1 MKTAVRLAAVA
12 AVAVWSSGCIAIDML
27 GKVKGDG
34 SGTVE
39 KSLSMNPQA
48 LNEMKQTMGAG
59 AKGGKDDKD
68 PTKMTDKELMSG
80 PFDPEELKK
89 EAAKMGP
96 GVTFVS
102 ATPIREKDRRG
113 ARAVFAF
120 KDVSTLKLN
129 QKPMADAAGPG
140 GGASKPEDELKF
152 SLTKEPNGNRLFKV
166 KSSGLGKAASTT
178 KKTGSPSPEM
188 DAMAKGMMDM
198 MKAMMKGLR
207 ITIGMEVDGPI
218 VKTNNQYVSGSRV
231 TFL

>member
-1 MKTAVRLAAVA
+1 
-12 AVAVWSSGCIAIDML
+12 
-27 GKVKGDG
+27 
-34 SGTVE
+34 
-39 KSLSMNPQA
+39 
-48 LNEMKQTMGAG
+48 MGAG

-102 ATPIREKDRRG
+102 ATPIREKDRLG
-113 ARAVFAF
+113 AKAVFAF

-198 MKAMMKGLR
+198 MKTMMKGLR

-231 TFL
+231 TFLDLNFDALLADEKALKEFGDMEGSIEQQKAALAKIKGMKVHLDPELLVEFKPN